1 MASVNEGPAGAGK
14 KIDQPTGIETVG
26 HEWDGIEELNNPL
39 PRWWV
44 ITMYLTII
52 FSIGYVVVYPAIPLL
67 AKGTEGTFGW
77 SSRGQLAEEMKAGA
91 ALRKEASDAIAA
103 TPLEALVKDDKLMP
117 LAIAGGSAAFKQN
130 CVQCHGSGAA
140 GSLGY
145 PNLKDD
151 DWLWG
156 GTIADIHLTLQS
168 GIRAVDYPQT
178 RTSLMPSF
186 GQDGILTA
194 AQISDTTA
202 YVLSLS
208 GKHPK
213 DAAAQ
218 RGAATFAANC
228 VACHGADGKGLRA
241 FGAPNLTDAVW
252 LYGGKPDQVSASI
265 HKARAGVM
273 PGWSN
278 KLDAVTIKMLSA
290 YVYSLGGGEEITN
303 APAARPASGTGNAKP

>member
-1 MASVNEGPAGAGK
+1 MANK
-14 KIDQPTGIETVG
+14 RIDEPTGIETVG

-44 ITMYLTII
+44 WTTYMTII
-52 FSIGYVVVYPAIPLL
+52 FSIGYMIVYPALPML
-67 AKGTEGTFGW
+67 KSGTEGLWGW

-103 TPLEALVKDDKLMP
+103 TPLEALIKDEKLMP
-117 LAIAGGSAAFKQN
+117 LAIAGGAAAFKQN

-140 GSLGY
+140 GSEGY
-145 PNLKDD
+145 PNLKDE

-156 GTIADIHLTLQS
+156 GTITDIHTTLEH
-168 GIRAVDYPQT
+168 GIRASDYPQT

-186 GQDGILTA
+186 GKDGILTP
-194 AQISDTTA
+194 AQVGDTTA

-208 GKHPK
+208 GKHPN

-218 RGAATFAANC
+218 RGAASFAANC
-228 VACHGADGKGLRA
+228 VACHGADGKGLRQ

-252 LYGGKPDQVSASI
+252 LYGGTPDKVSASI
-265 HKARAGVM
+265 HKAHAGVM
-273 PGWSN
+273 PGWSK
-278 KLDAVTIKMLSA
+278 KLDAVTIKMLAA
-290 YVYSLGGGEEITN
+290 YVYSLGGGEESAA
-303 APAARPASGTGNAKP
+303 APTTPASGTGNAKP